1 MKNRLAPLIMIIGGL
16 LLLAGAIYLVIST
29 KNLNA
34 QSNIP
39 NPEIKRVS
47 LSDARKAYDSQS
59 ALFIDVRDPDSFAS
73 SHIPGAINIPQD
85 QLLSRLEEL
94 SSARWI
100 ITYCT

>member
-1 MKNRLAPLIMIIGGL
+1 MNKRLAALIVIILGL
-16 LLLAGAIYLVIST
+16 LLLAGAIYLVVST
-29 KNLNA
+29 NNLPA

-39 NPEIKRVS
+39 YSEIKRVS
-47 LSDARKAYDSQS
+47 LSDARKAFDSQS
-59 ALFIDVRDPDSFAS
+59 ALFIDVRDADSFTA

-85 QLLSRLEEL
+85 QILSRLGEL

>member
-1 MKNRLAPLIMIIGGL
+1 MKNRLFPLIMIIGGL
-16 LLLAGAIYLVIST
+16 LLLAGAIYLVVSA
-29 KNLNA
+29 NNPPA

-39 NPEIKRVS
+39 YPEIKRVS

-59 ALFIDVRDPDSFAS
+59 ALFIDVRDADSFTS

-85 QLLSRLEEL
+85 QLLSHLEEL
-94 SSARWI
+94 TSARWI